1 VPTLI
6 EAFTH
11 ESLTILIAVE
21 AHSMG
26 PGAYLIR
33 FSAQSR
39 ENLIL
44 RKLARSAAPV
54 LRMPIVGEW
63 HGVESAT
70 SLEICP

>member
-1 VPTLI
+1 VSTLI

-11 ESLTILIAVE
+11 ESLTILAGVE

-44 RKLARSAAPV
+44 RKLAGSAVPV
-54 LRMPIVGEW
+54 LRMSIVRER
-63 HGVESAT
+63 HGVESVT